1 MLRLFRGEVAPM
13 SEDLEEQREPGRRID
28 AEPSPVGLTDYPFSR
43 AGVGA
48 TPTAVPSTTAGA
60 PAIAPSDTGLYEDE
74 PGWSVAPTKR
84 ARQLD
89 QFLRGQDPFADLQ
102 LEQRFEQT
110 RRGQGMAD
118 PEGARSPGEEPG
130 LTPGYRR
137 FGTGMTGTGP
147 GVVAPIGTQFGD
159 PRRVPVRPGSE
170 RGLTA
175 SQIDIL
181 LAGGDPMGLS
191 RAEPERAAAQLTAGV
206 GTAGVGTAGVGVT
219 GMGGVQAIRDPN
231 TNFIV
236 AIVIPGKPTIMQDD
250 EGNPVEVPGK
260 PTVIN
265 LPTPVS
271 RLEEALRQAQITGF
285 IDGKPT
291 FAREQAISIA
301 ERANLSTRANIALNA
316 AQEAR
321 ARGDQKEAIRQF
333 DKAQDLRDAIQRG
346 QLDVSVRAQTE
357 AELEGRL
364 RRDLQERQ
372 FQFQAARDPASAFVK
387 AQRASAIATPGGTP
401 PLQKDDDPGETPAEN
416 FKWQEGALNVSK
428 TFVKNPL
435 VSKRVQDIF
444 RGSEGEF
451 RVPSQQAT
459 QNLLASERA
468 QLASGLKYMGFDPA
482 DVAEQTR
489 KLTATTTPAQAMTT
503 LTDEELE
510 RLRAELAGL
519 ERDEF
524 PVPRGPR
531 PPDRFGQAPSDLWP
545 MFDKNASIFQSPVY
559 DPFIAAGRALGKDIL
574 PTPVLDVVGKGVSAA
589 LEKIPEGWQA
599 AAGVGRATVGITAEG
614 ALRSIPGGA
623 GTFFEKYGPRPERG
637 PRPGEDIR
645 AEARLAI
652 AEKLKQQVAENP
664 EGFKNPLD
672 WVGGY
677 FRAAQMYQEERPE
690 AFPGEKAIEEFIYDP
705 LNIVDIIATAGVKV
719 PLRITAG
726 IRKLVR
732 GGPDSLR
739 RIAEEAISRLRFG
752 PGFEGPLSQAET
764 VERSRLRAKMDIED
778 LTPAETRSLERLDER
793 VVYWR
798 EPITGRVRKV
808 IKGPLSPNEIVE
820 RASLR
825 AKMDIGD
832 LTPAETKRFEE
843 LDARFQSEQAAP
855 GEQPAEAP
863 LLREGVEVEQALT
876 GDELRAAATARI
888 PVPPGPEGAAQV
900 RERLK
905 ELGFAKHL
913 RTSGRSSAALQQQLT
928 EHPLTY
934 EGPRSTRALSEEAR
948 DLVETNP
955 MEAVSVINDA
965 KKITDREVALAQHL
979 AARYE
984 DFTVQQQE
992 LVASAI
998 EKTATGLLESARTLQ
1013 AASIFERLSPEGI
1026 LVYANRVVIRASEKH
1041 GGEKVARQVRL
1052 VAQEVKKREIRENSK
1067 RQQDAINRARE
1078 RSVEQEKDIR
1088 TAIAVGKPIR
1098 VSDLGNAIRRLIEG
1112 EEGAGRLARSDA
1124 L

>member
-1 MLRLFRGEVAPM
+1 MAKYVDLRGRGKRFMTAAQAAKAPGAWVSVGQVEEGMGDEELYALAVGLDVPPTPIPSLTGRRSESPTDPGVSRDIADPARKLSERPEEFPGVYVPPDEASRDISGVTPSAREATPYALFNAAFFEEYGRPITQAEQESNEVLEELDIPNKLFRLLPLGRQQGFDAKRLSQLSNEDLNPVIERILNSDPRGLSNFSADRLAEFDLPTTEAFFEHMVRVDPGSDLTSDLLGVVNKKEDEAGIERTEWSGSQVGDASRWRDAPSVTPTDAPPVQRPSRLDIPRAGRLEDPDFQRMLRLFRGEVAPM

-206 GTAGVGTAGVGVT
+206 GTAGVGVT

-291 FAREQAISIA
+291 FAREQAISSA

-346 QLDVSVRAQTE
+346 QLAVSERAQTE

-416 FKWQEGALNVSK
+416 IKWQEGALNVSK

-489 KLTATTTPAQAMTT
+489 KLTATTTPAQAMTI
-503 LTDEELE
+503 
-510 RLRAELAGL
+510 
-519 ERDEF
+519 
-524 PVPRGPR
+524 RGR
-531 PPDRFGQAPSDLWP
+531 
-545 MFDKNASIFQSPVY
+545 
-559 DPFIAAGRALGKDIL
+559 GR
-574 PTPVLDVVGKGVSAA
+574 
-589 LEKIPEGWQA
+589 Q
-599 AAGVGRATVGITAEG
+599 
-614 ALRSIPGGA
+614 
-623 GTFFEKYGPRPERG
+623 
-637 PRPGEDIR
+637 
-645 AEARLAI
+645 
-652 AEKLKQQVAENP
+652 
-664 EGFKNPLD
+664 
-672 WVGGY
+672 
-677 FRAAQMYQEERPE
+677 
-690 AFPGEKAIEEFIYDP
+690 
-705 LNIVDIIATAGVKV
+705 
-719 PLRITAG
+719 
-726 IRKLVR
+726 R
-732 GGPDSLR
+732 GGL
-739 RIAEEAISRLRFG
+739 F
-752 PGFEGPLSQAET
+752 
-764 VERSRLRAKMDIED
+764 
-778 LTPAETRSLERLDER
+778 
-793 VVYWR
+793 
-798 EPITGRVRKV
+798 
-808 IKGPLSPNEIVE
+808 
-820 RASLR
+820 
-825 AKMDIGD
+825 
-832 LTPAETKRFEE
+832 
-843 LDARFQSEQAAP
+843 
-855 GEQPAEAP
+855 
-863 LLREGVEVEQALT
+863 
-876 GDELRAAATARI
+876 
-888 PVPPGPEGAAQV
+888 
-900 RERLK
+900 
-905 ELGFAKHL
+905 
-913 RTSGRSSAALQQQLT
+913 
-928 EHPLTY
+928 
-934 EGPRSTRALSEEAR
+934 
-948 DLVETNP
+948 
-955 MEAVSVINDA
+955 
-965 KKITDREVALAQHL
+965 
-979 AARYE
+979 
-984 DFTVQQQE
+984 
-992 LVASAI
+992 
-998 EKTATGLLESARTLQ
+998 
-1013 AASIFERLSPEGI
+1013 
-1026 LVYANRVVIRASEKH
+1026 
-1041 GGEKVARQVRL
+1041 
-1052 VAQEVKKREIRENSK
+1052 
-1067 RQQDAINRARE
+1067 
-1078 RSVEQEKDIR
+1078 
-1088 TAIAVGKPIR
+1088 
-1098 VSDLGNAIRRLIEG
+1098 
-1112 EEGAGRLARSDA
+1112 
-1124 L
+1124 